1 MRTLTQKALILALV
15 SIISLPLCA
24 KDRGDRKQRPDI
36 ADGSYKGQVTLGAN
50 VTYEGMAV
58 VHSGSAKGRFAPSI
72 SSEFRLTPHSGI
84 GIGVGYRIHTG
95 INMAFNDPYY
105 MERYISI
112 PITYKYYGRV
122 MNFIAGVNYD
132 QIISSNRGY
141 SPIGHFGVVVG
152 ISKDIRLSNHFI
164 LEPSL
169 MINPSTAG
177 GIWGGIGL
185 GVKYRL

>member
-1 MRTLTQKALILALV
+1 MQKALILALI

-50 VTYEGMAV
+50 VTYEKVAAIQG
-58 VHSGSAKGRFAPSI
+58 GSSNGRFATGI

-95 INMAFNDPYY
+95 INNALNDPYY

-122 MNFIAGVNYD
+122 MNFIAG
-132 QIISSNRGY
+132 IIGKTICER
-141 SPIGHFGVVVG
+141 
-152 ISKDIRLSNHFI
+152 K
-164 LEPSL
+164 
-169 MINPSTAG
+169 
-177 GIWGGIGL
+177 
-185 GVKYRL
+185 